1 MKWDKMHQIINN
13 LKMNYLENNVELY
26 DLKIHI
32 PVSPL
37 EENSKQVK
45 VLILKKIRTFLF
57 LEKQPKI
64 ILFLCPNLRLM
75 NFQICD

>member
-37 EENSKQVK
+37 KEV
-45 VLILKKIRTFLF
+45 
-57 LEKQPKI
+57 
-64 ILFLCPNLRLM
+64 
-75 NFQICD
+75 